1 MAPSSLYSPH
11 KGFTPFH
18 VESAKGATKTAFV
31 VVVVVFLILGLLPVK
46 SQLSPFKGLKSA
58 RVVLHLQSQ
67 QSVISSK
74 IEGRGR
80 GNITHSFIQATHS
93 SLVSACR

>member
-18 VESAKGATKTAFV
+18 VESANGATKTAF

-46 SQLSPFKGLKSA
+46 SQLSSFKGLKSA